1 MTDDPGFYDRAIRRL
16 ERIGFVLSAAAVV
29 AMTAREGWR
38 GALGAAAGAAFSLA
52 SFRNW
57 KRVADA
63 ASGGKARMGPWP
75 VIRFLVL
82 AASLFVI
89 IRYFGVSPWSVLAGL
104 FVSVAAVLV
113 EIVYEIVFPQR

>member
-16 ERIGFVLSAAAVV
+16 ERIGFVLAGAAVV
-29 AMTAREGWR
+29 SMAAREGWR
-38 GALGAAAGAAFSLA
+38 GALGATAGAAFSLT

-57 KRVADA
+57 KRVAGA
-63 ASGGKARMGPWP
+63 ASGGKSRIGPWP
-75 VIRFLVL
+75 AIRFLVL

-104 FVSVAAVLV
+104 FVSVAAVMV
-113 EIVYEIVFPQR
+113 EIVFELIFPHR